1 MEKRETT
8 RVYTAPQ
15 IAVYEFAVESG
26 IAMTEM
32 VTTSSFVFE
41 EHNEIDM

>member
-1 MEKRETT
+1 MSY
-8 RVYTAPQ
+8 VAPQ
-15 IAVYEFAVESG
+15 ISVYEIAVESG

-41 EHNEIDM
+41 EHNEVDM